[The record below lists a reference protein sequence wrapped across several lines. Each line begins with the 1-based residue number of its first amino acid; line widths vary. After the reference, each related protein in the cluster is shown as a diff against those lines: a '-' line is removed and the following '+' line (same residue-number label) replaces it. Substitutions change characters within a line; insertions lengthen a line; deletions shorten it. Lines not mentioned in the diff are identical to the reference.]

1 MIVAFIPHM
10 LLAGSNV
17 ARFCETGPLVSLSC
31 EKSLFSVTVVCGG
44 SAHPTCHSAIYGN
57 ASPQIDAVMSLQRE
71 ANFGLRE
78 GACVTPV
85 PKMSPSHA

>member
-1 MIVAFIPHM
+1 MALVPHR
-10 LLAGSNV
+10 LLSAGLSTS
-17 ARFCETGPLVSLSC
+17 RFCETGPLVSLNC

-44 SAHPTCHSAIYGN
+44 SAHPTCRSAIYGN
-57 ASPQIDAVMSLQRE
+57 ASLQIDVVMSLLRE